1 MLPSLRRAEM
11 EWVALEASGLL
22 VRSTSLK
29 VTLPLSLRVPA
40 SEMSPVTSPAQKMD
54 RNSVMGQMPSHSK
67 KATQPSAPVEPSPSP
82 MRTKLIR

>member
-29 VTLPLSLRVPA
+29 VMLPLSLRVPA
-40 SEMSPVTSPAQKMD
+40 SEISPVTSPA
-54 RNSVMGQMPSHSK
+54 VMEGSSLVPSIWITMS
-67 KATQPSAPVEPSPSP
+67 
-82 MRTKLIR
+82 